1 MIGTTMKWL
10 GVYVNT
16 YLVNQIIPED
26 KALKASTVLT
36 TLLNGRAVEVRD
48 YRSLMGRLEHF
59 RSVLEDTRS
68 ATYHMYTPFTGGT
81 PHPRGRVK
89 ASPELLERG
98 AEWRSL
104 LLHRPGR
111 TCARLPPSSCSAS
124 PADPAYAHRVFF
136 VYTDAALLGAPVP
149 GLGGFLAGRYFSFAL
164 PEDMLGYGTP
174 QLEFFAIIAATIVFR
189 ETLTGAPAALLTDLL
204 TCYLVIT
211 NDGAHKAEMKWLHLE
226 L

>member
-1 MIGTTMKWL
+1 MYVVGAYRVARLLAAWGKLLHDIGLIMAGPAKRMIGTTMKWL

-111 TCARLPPSSCSAS
+111 TCARLPPPSCSAS

-136 VYTDAALLGAPVP
+136 VYTGAALLGAGPR
-149 GLGGFLAGRYFSFAL
+149 AGRL
-164 PEDMLGYGTP
+164 PRGPL
-174 QLEFFAIIAATIVFR
+174 LFVC
-189 ETLTGAPAALLTDLL
+189 APRRHARLR
-204 TCYLVIT
+204 
-211 NDGAHKAEMKWLHLE
+211 
-226 L
+226 